1 MPTFS
6 PRRRGIALVA
16 AGAAGVAAIAAAIVI
31 PSGAADAATA
41 CTWTATKLPALPG
54 SANHGGA
61 VLGTDGAGTY
71 SGYAFL
77 AKAQH
82 AALWRAGGVVD
93 LGQPFGTPTVAQ
105 DVNRAGTAVG
115 WSIAAGNVST
125 AIVWRAGVAAALP
138 LPAGSG
144 PSARALSIND
154 NNLAAGWRTDAA
166 GHEVGVI
173 WSLAGATPTI
183 VRQYAATDLNAVDAA
198 NRVVGLRRD
207 TGGGFTAIKG
217 RPSQTTVDAL
227 RPAVAGESA
236 IATATAGTW
245 IAGAELVAGGLGD
258 RPVLWAATAPRV
270 LNGGK
275 ASLSAVTAA
284 GTAAGTLEDP
294 NGNPAH
300 AAVWPGVD
308 AVQLP
313 DVGTVSTA
321 SSISDDGT
329 QVGGSWIATGVGVNP
344 ERPIVWTCG

>member
-1 MPTFS
+1 MPTFFRS
-6 PRRRGIALVA
+6 RSVALLAAGVAVAAAAVAIPVGA
-16 AGAAGVAAIAAAIVI
+16 AGAA
-31 PSGAADAATA
+31 PA
-41 CTWTATKLPALPG
+41 CSWTATKLPPLPG

-71 SGYAFL
+71 SGYAFQ

-82 AALWRAGGVVD
+82 AALWRAGAIVD

-115 WSIAAGNVST
+115 WSIAAGNIST
-125 AIVWRAGVAAALP
+125 AILWRNGVAAALP

-154 NNLAAGWRTDAA
+154 NNQVAGWRTDAA
-166 GHEVGVI
+166 GHELGVI
-173 WSLAGATPTI
+173 WSVAGATPTI
-183 VRQYAATDLNAVDAA
+183 LREYAGTDLDAVDAS

-207 TGGGFTAIKG
+207 AGGTLTAIKS
-217 RPSQTTVDAL
+217 RSSQTTVDAL

-236 IATATAGTW
+236 VATATAGTY
-245 IAGAELVAGGLGD
+245 IAGSETVAGGLGN
-258 RPVLWAATAPRV
+258 RPVRWNATSPQV

-284 GTAAGTLEDP
+284 GTAAGTLQDA

-300 AAVWPGVD
+300 AAVWPTVD
-308 AVQLP
+308 PVQLP
-313 DVGTVSTA
+313 DVGTTSTA
-321 SSISDDGT
+321 SSISDDGS
-329 QVGGSWIATGVGVNP
+329 QVGGSWLAVGVGVNP